1 MDRPGQSEPVE
12 SGDMHARGTAQVK
25 DLTLSASTATT
36 PLGRWA
42 ARHAAMIDAVVVA
55 MLFLYDAMYLTGQ
68 YARFGD
74 LPLPELVVALVLSAG
89 MCAVYVLRRSAPWTV
104 PTIVFAAAWGYVLL
118 GIGLSPVPLVLLG
131 LVLYFLGSRF
141 GWKVVVLAALLA
153 GGWVVAAAQPLL
165 AKEYLRIGEVGVLVL
180 TGFFVATVGLLAQVR
195 RGHLVALQERA
206 IQLTRERDAQATIA
220 AAEER
225 ARIAREI
232 HDIVSHSLG
241 TMVVMADGA
250 VQTIGGDPAQAGRA
264 MEQVRDT
271 GRGAMTEMRRMLDVL
286 REDDTAQ
293 RTPQPGL
300 GSLDRLLEETR
311 ATGLRVD
318 LTVTGATVALP
329 AGLDL
334 AAYRIVQEALTNARK
349 HGGPLLSVVAVTV
362 SYQDGEIDLRVVDDG
377 ADADPARPRASGR
390 SGAQPAMPGHGLVG
404 MRERVAAYG
413 GSMEAG
419 PQPGGGFEVHAV
431 LPIGGRQ

>member
-1 MDRPGQSEPVE
+1 MQAMR
-12 SGDMHARGTAQVK
+12 TAQVK
-25 DLTLSASTATT
+25 DMKLSASTATT

-42 ARHAAMIDAVVVA
+42 ERHAAMIDAVVAAV
-55 MLFLYDAMYLTGQ
+55 LFLYDAMYLTGQ
-68 YARFGD
+68 YAGFGD
-74 LPLPELVVALVLSAG
+74 LPLPLFVVALVLSAG
-89 MCAVYVLRRSAPWTV
+89 ICAVYILRRRAPRIV
-104 PTIVFAAAWGYVLL
+104 PAIVFAAAWGYVLL
-118 GIGLSPVPLVLLG
+118 GIGLSPAPLALLG
-131 LVLYFLGSRF
+131 LTLYFLGTRF
-141 GWKVVVLAALLA
+141 GWRVVFFAALLA

-206 IQLTRERDAQATIA
+206 VQLARERDAQATIA

-250 VQTIGGDPAQAGRA
+250 VQTVGSEPEQAGRA
-264 MEQVRDT
+264 MARVRDT

-286 REDDTAQ
+286 RDDDGAL
-293 RTPQPGL
+293 RAPQPGL
-300 GSLDRLLEETR
+300 GELDRLIEETR

-318 LTVTGATVALP
+318 LTVTGAPVALP
-329 AGLDL
+329 AGVDL

-362 SYQDGEIDLRVVDDG
+362 AYANAAIDLRIADDG
-377 ADADPARPRASGR
+377 ADAVPARPPASGGP
-390 SGAQPAMPGHGLVG
+390 GAQPAMTGHGLVG
-404 MRERVAAYG
+404 MRERVAAYRG
-413 GSMEAG
+413 TLETG
-419 PQPGGGFEVHAV
+419 PRPGGGFEVRAV
-431 LPIGGRQ
+431 LPIGGTP